1 MTKDKKQSKK
11 RRSKVIYGTT
21 PEERFKEVHGMTIE
35 EWKAKEEEMFK
46 AKTGMSSDEWYRQ
59 QVNSSTPIDYLKKS
73 NGGVSQDDIELV
85 RDIQEL
91 GLNDS
96 VINVLV
102 DYVKIVSRIG
112 FIHPLVK
119 EMGESWL
126 KKNIVT
132 IESAI
137 AFVREEWDK

>member
-11 RRSKVIYGTT
+11 RGSKVIYGTT
-21 PEERFKEVHGMTIE
+21 PEERFNEVHGMTIV
-35 EWKAKEEEMFK
+35 EWQAKEEMFK

-59 QVNSSTPIDYLKKS
+59 QVNSSTPIDYLIKS

-85 RDIQEL
+85 RDLQEL

-96 VINVLV
+96 VINVLL
-102 DYVKIVSRIG
+102 DYVKIVNRIG
-112 FIHPLVK
+112 FIHPLVR
-119 EMGESWL
+119 EMGECWL

-132 IESAI
+132 MESAI